1 MYNIALYALTVM
13 IWGSTWI
20 AITFQLGE
28 VPVPVSIIYRFAI
41 AGLVL
46 FVILGLTRN
55 LQKLDR
61 KDHFYTLLQGG
72 CLFCFNFYCFYS
84 SIQYINSGLSSV
96 VFSVATVTN
105 CVANWLFYKKKPSL
119 KVVTGSIVG
128 LIGISAMF
136 WPEFSSG
143 SDGENTLKGVLLA
156 MLGTVFFSMG
166 NMISIRHQNKGLKPP
181 STNAW
186 GMLYGVLVLTL
197 VTYLQGIP
205 FVLDWRSEYIAALLY
220 LAIPGSVVVFTSYL
234 LLVSRIGADRAA
246 YATVLFPAVA
256 LTLSTIFEGYQWS
269 SMAIFGFVLVALG
282 NLIIFFKWPLKQR
295 PAVRAES
302 C

>member
-1 MYNIALYALTVM
+1 MYNVALYALTVI

-61 KDHFYTLLQGG
+61 KDHFYSLLQGC

-105 CVANWLFYKKKPSL
+105 CVANWLFYKKKTSL
-119 KVVTGSIVG
+119 KVVAGSIVG
-128 LIGISAMF
+128 LVGISAMF

-143 SDGENTLKGVLLA
+143 GDWQETLKGVLLA
-156 MLGTVFFSMG
+156 MLGTVFFSLG

-186 GMLYGVLVLTL
+186 GMLYGTCVLTL
-197 VTYLQGIP
+197 VTLIQGIP
-205 FVLDWRSEYIAALLY
+205 FVLDWRTEYVAALLY
-220 LAIPGSVVVFTSYL
+220 LAIPGSVIVFTTYL

-256 LTLSTIFEGYQWS
+256 LTLSTVFEGYHWS
-269 SMAIFGFVLVALG
+269 SIAILGFVLVALG
-282 NLIIFFKWPLKQR
+282 NVIIFFKWPFRDR